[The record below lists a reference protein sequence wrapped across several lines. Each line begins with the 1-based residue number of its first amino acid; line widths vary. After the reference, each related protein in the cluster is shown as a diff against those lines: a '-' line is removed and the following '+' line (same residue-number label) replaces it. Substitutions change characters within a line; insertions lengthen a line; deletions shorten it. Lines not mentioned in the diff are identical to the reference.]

1 MMAPPGAL
9 FLSFSR
15 FLRAFFSTGLESA
28 YFPCVCRFASRFAD
42 GISKILS
49 FFLSLFLSRLSLSR
63 FRFSLLFLSS
73 CDFVQTGV
81 AALSRSRRSLNTT
94 FTSEGEDEDE
104 ESSYVTDEEDE
115 ESSFDED
122 EDRER
127 DRSD

>member
-49 FFLSLFLSRLSLSR
+49 FFLSLFLSHLSDRDSVFLYFFFLRVILFKQALPLSL
-63 FRFSLLFLSS
+63 
-73 CDFVQTGV
+73 GV
-81 AALSRSRRSLNTT
+81 
-94 FTSEGEDEDE
+94 E
-104 ESSYVTDEEDE
+104 EV
-115 ESSFDED
+115 
-122 EDRER
+122 
-127 DRSD
+127 